1 MIFLEEKERFENW
14 VVNKL
19 VRAEREGERERE
31 RERERE
37 SRRVDRNDQL

>member
-31 RERERE
+31 RE